1 MTNEETR
8 KQLKEMLEYQIMEKN
23 DREKTSEFIPM
34 AQRQKYMRE
43 RAMRNQIESSSM
55 QEGGSNA
62 AMANQKL
69 APPCKPPLAKPI
81 ERYNVVNGY

>member
-34 AQRQKYMRE
+34 AQRHKYMRE
-43 RAMRNQIESSSM
+43 RAMKSLIDPATIQDVS
-55 QEGGSNA
+55 
-62 AMANQKL
+62 
-69 APPCKPPLAKPI
+69 
-81 ERYNVVNGY
+81 

>member
-34 AQRQKYMRE
+34 A
-43 RAMRNQIESSSM
+43 
-55 QEGGSNA
+55 
-62 AMANQKL
+62 
-69 APPCKPPLAKPI
+69 
-81 ERYNVVNGY
+81 